1 MSKKKSKEKYPIAT
15 ISAIVVIVL
24 LVVTFLCISKPLDT
38 KSYKIESRKSEVAAY
53 KEKNT
58 DYIVDGWLK
67 VQGTNIDYPVIIS
80 TDDVSINNMLDDFTW
95 KEENPKELTKR
106 TVIYGHNFKNIS
118 STPLITDS
126 THSRFEQ
133 LISFI
138 YYDFAKDN
146 QFIQYTK
153 DGVDYL
159 FQIFSVSL
167 IDDYDLIQSGYLDEE
182 ELKDYLKKSLDD
194 SYFKYDIDI
203 DENDK
208 IITLITCT
216 RFFGGLKSTR
226 FKIDGK
232 LLEKD
237 EKAKLSKVSTKSNY
251 QEIEEILKGGKS
263 NEKTA

>member
-1 MSKKKSKEKYPIAT
+1 M
-15 ISAIVVIVL
+15 
-24 LVVTFLCISKPLDT
+24 
-38 KSYKIESRKSEVAAY
+38 
-53 KEKNT
+53 
-58 DYIVDGWLK
+58 
-67 VQGTNIDYPVIIS
+67 
-80 TDDVSINNMLDDFTW
+80 
-95 KEENPKELTKR
+95 
-106 TVIYGHNFKNIS
+106 
-118 STPLITDS
+118 
-126 THSRFEQ
+126 
-133 LISFI
+133 
-138 YYDFAKDN
+138 
-146 QFIQYTK
+146 
-153 DGVDYL
+153 
-159 FQIFSVSL
+159 
-167 IDDYDLIQSGYLDEE
+167 DEE

-194 SYFKYDIDI
+194 SYFKYDIDV